1 MKVMP
6 RTGFRSYKKKG
17 TKALLFP
24 ILFLMLGLIACQ
36 PAEEE
41 TEDKV
46 LATVHNKSLY
56 LSELDGM
63 FPEETTPQDSNLI
76 IQAYTNRWVR
86 EAILLYEAER
96 NIPNDLNIDKLVR
109 DYRASLIRHNYE
121 QILVQELL
129 DSTIAQEELVQFYEA
144 NKEQY
149 QLETPIARCYFI
161 KLPLPVNNE
170 GELRS
175 WWQNHTNEDNFKKL
189 VDFVSVNAQAHH
201 LVDSTWQRVEDVAI
215 ELPAGILTVDNV
227 SSKRD
232 FILRDDQFLYFF
244 KLFELKNKK
253 EIAPLGFIQD
263 QARKVILHRRKTKL
277 LEEKKN
283 DMLDLALERKN
294 VEIFY

>member
-1 MKVMP
+1 MK
-6 RTGFRSYKKKG
+6 RISDFTYKKG
-17 TKALLFP
+17 DTWMALSLW
-24 ILFLMLGLIACQ
+24 LLLIVGAMACQ

-41 TEDKV
+41 TEEKL
-46 LATVHNKSLY
+46 LARVHNKNLY

-63 FPEETTPQDSNLI
+63 FPEGTTSQDSSLI

-121 QILVQELL
+121 QILVQELM
-129 DSTIAQEELVQFYEA
+129 DSTIVQEELLQFYED

-161 KLPLPVNNE
+161 KLPLPVDNE
-170 GELRS
+170 SQLRS
-175 WWQNHTNEDNFKKL
+175 WWQNHEEEESFKKL
-189 VDFVSVNAQAHH
+189 VDFVSVNAVAHH
-201 LVDSTWQRVEDVAI
+201 LVDSTWQRVEDIAI
-215 ELPAGILTVDNV
+215 ELPTGTLSVDNV

-232 FILRDDQFLYFF
+232 FILRDDKFLYFF

>member
-1 MKVMP
+1 MKQLAFLKHQLVA
-6 RTGFRSYKKKG
+6 TGM
-17 TKALLFP
+17 P
-24 ILFLMLGLIACQ
+24 ILLSVVIILGTLACQ
-36 PAEEE
+36 PAQEEL
-41 TEDKV
+41 EDKL

-56 LSELDGM
+56 MAELDGM
-63 FPEETTPQDSNLI
+63 FPENTTAQDSSLI

-121 QILVQELL
+121 QVLVQELL
-129 DSTIAQEELVQFYEA
+129 DSTIVQEELIQFYEK

-149 QLETPIARCYFI
+149 QLETPIARCYFV
-161 KLPLPVNNE
+161 KLPLPVDNE
-170 GELRS
+170 RELRS
-175 WWQNHTNEDNFKKL
+175 WWQNHSNEESFKKL
-189 VDFVSVNAQAHH
+189 VDFVSVNAVAHH
-201 LVDSTWQRVEDVAI
+201 LVDSTWQRVEDIAI
-215 ELPAGILTVDNV
+215 ELPAGTLSVDNV

-232 FILRDDQFLYFF
+232 FTLRDDQFLYFF

-294 VEIFY
+294 VEIYY

>member
-1 MKVMP
+1 MK
-6 RTGFRSYKKKG
+6 RKIKHNQFRGFRSSI
-17 TKALLFP
+17 F
-24 ILFLMLGLIACQ
+24 LFLLLAIGTMACQ
-36 PAEEE
+36 PAEEVSE
-41 TEDKV
+41 EKLLAKV
-46 LATVHNKSLY
+46 YNKSLY

-63 FPEETTPQDSNLI
+63 FPEGTTSQDSSLT

-121 QILVQELL
+121 QILVQKLL
-129 DSTIAQEELVQFYEA
+129 DSTIAQEELLDFYEQ

-170 GELRS
+170 SELRS
-175 WWQNHTNEDNFKKL
+175 WWQNPDDEENFKNL
-189 VDFVSVNAQAHH
+189 VDFVSVHAQAHH
-201 LVDSTWQRVEDVAI
+201 LVDSTWQRVEDIAI
-215 ELPAGILTVDNV
+215 ELPIGTLTVYNV

-232 FILRDDQFLYFF
+232 FILRDDNFLYFF

>member
-1 MKVMP
+1 MLIAI
-6 RTGFRSYKKKG
+6 G
-17 TKALLFP
+17 ALLTFGV
-24 ILFLMLGLIACQ
+24 LACQ
-36 PAEEE
+36 PAEEA
-41 TEDKV
+41 TEDRL
-46 LATVHNKSLY
+46 LAVVHNKSLY

-63 FPEETTPQDSNLI
+63 FAGGTSAQDSSLI

-86 EAILLYEAER
+86 EAILLHEAER

-129 DSTIAQEELVQFYEA
+129 DSTIAQEELLQFYED

-161 KLPLPVNNE
+161 KLPLPVDNE
-170 GELRS
+170 SQLRS
-175 WWQNHTNEDNFKKL
+175 WWQNHQDEESFKKL
-189 VDFVSVNAQAHH
+189 VDFVSVKAVAHH
-201 LVDSTWQRVEDVAI
+201 LVDSTWQRVEDIAI
-215 ELPAGILTVDNV
+215 ELPVGTLSVNNA

-232 FILRDDQFLYFF
+232 FILRDDNFLYFF

>member
-1 MKVMP
+1 MK
-6 RTGFRSYKKKG
+6 RKIKHNHFGGYRSSI
-17 TKALLFP
+17 F
-24 ILFLMLGLIACQ
+24 LFLLLTIGIMACQ
-36 PAEEE
+36 PAEEVSE
-41 TEDKV
+41 EKL
-46 LATVHNKSLY
+46 LATVYNKSLY

-63 FPEETTPQDSNLI
+63 FPEGTTSQDSSLT

-96 NIPNDLNIDKLVR
+96 NIPTDLNIDKLVR

-121 QILVQELL
+121 QILVQKLL
-129 DSTIAQEELVQFYEA
+129 DSTIIQEELLNFYEQ

-170 GELRS
+170 SELRS
-175 WWQNHTNEDNFKKL
+175 WWQNPSKEGNFKNL
-189 VDFVSVNAQAHH
+189 VDFVSVQAQAHH
-201 LVDSTWQRVEDVAI
+201 LVDSTWQRVEDIAI
-215 ELPAGILTVDNV
+215 ELPAGTLTVDNV

-232 FILRDDQFLYFF
+232 FILRDDNFLYFF

>member
-1 MKVMP
+1 MKQISIFSHTIELSWLNISLCLV
-6 RTGFRSYKKKG
+6 
-17 TKALLFP
+17 LL
-24 ILFLMLGLIACQ
+24 LGVLACQ

-41 TEDKV
+41 TEDIL
-46 LATVHNKSLY
+46 LARVHNKSLH

-63 FPEETTPQDSNLI
+63 FPEGTTPQDSSLI

-121 QILVQELL
+121 QILVQELM
-129 DSTIAQEELVQFYEA
+129 DSTIAQEELLQFYED

-161 KLPLPVNNE
+161 KLPLPVDNE
-170 GELRS
+170 SQLRS
-175 WWQNHTNEDNFKKL
+175 WWQDHENEDSFKKL
-189 VDFVSVNAQAHH
+189 VDFVSVSAVAHH
-201 LVDSTWQRVEDVAI
+201 LVDSTWQRVEDIAI
-215 ELPAGILTVDNV
+215 ELPAGTLSVNNV

-232 FILRDDQFLYFF
+232 FILRDDKFLYFF
-244 KLFELKNKK
+244 KLFELKNTK
-253 EIAPLGFIQD
+253 EIAPLGFIQG

>member
-1 MKVMP
+1 MKRVN
-6 RTGFRSYKKKG
+6 TNNSK
-17 TKALLFP
+17 LLAGIRLLSWMLFS
-24 ILFLMLGLIACQ
+24 ILIFNSCQ
-36 PAEEE
+36 PPKEEQ
-41 TEDKV
+41 EDRL
-46 LATVHNKSLY
+46 LANVYNKSLY

-63 FPEETTPQDSNLI
+63 FPEVTSSQDSNLI

-121 QILVQELL
+121 QILVQKLL
-129 DSTIAQEELVQFYEA
+129 DSNIAQEELLEFYEK

-149 QLETPIARCYFI
+149 QLETPIAQCYFI

-170 GELRS
+170 NELRS
-175 WWQNHTNEDNFKKL
+175 WWQNPNTNNNFQKL

-201 LVDSTWQRVEDVAI
+201 LVDSTWQRVEDIAI
-215 ELPAGILTVDNV
+215 ELPSGTLNANNI

-232 FILRDDQFLYFF
+232 FILRDDKFLYFF
-244 KLFELKNKK
+244 KLFDLKNKR

-263 QARKVILHRRKTKL
+263 QARKVILHKRKSKL